1 MGSGGHPYSSDL
13 PSTRTRGFRLC
24 DLARGSFVAVGKAQL
39 VLRSRE
45 SEDVKD
51 TSESVADAII
61 AC

>member
-1 MGSGGHPYSSDL
+1 M
-13 PSTRTRGFRLC
+13 
-24 DLARGSFVAVGKAQL
+24 AVGKAQL

-61 AC
+61 AR